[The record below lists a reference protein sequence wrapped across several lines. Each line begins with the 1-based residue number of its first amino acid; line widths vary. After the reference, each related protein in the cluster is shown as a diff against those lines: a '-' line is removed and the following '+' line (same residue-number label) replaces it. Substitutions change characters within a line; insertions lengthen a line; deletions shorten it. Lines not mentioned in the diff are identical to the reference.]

1 MRGSSGAFAV
11 CMGTGQIII
20 DVRIR
25 SCIMR
30 RHQAFDLPHVVTV
43 VVTVIAYD
51 DDDTGIKSVFHS

>member
-1 MRGSSGAFAV
+1 
-11 CMGTGQIII
+11 
-20 DVRIR
+20 
-25 SCIMR
+25 MR